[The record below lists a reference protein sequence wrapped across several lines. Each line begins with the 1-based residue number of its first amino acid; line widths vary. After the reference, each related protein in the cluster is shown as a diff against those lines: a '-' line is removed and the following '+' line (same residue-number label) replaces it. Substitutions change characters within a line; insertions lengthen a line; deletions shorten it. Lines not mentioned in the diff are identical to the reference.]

1 MQDLTLTACR
11 TGKILYALGN
21 VCTSQGDL
29 EDGFDFHS
37 RCLKQYRATL
47 GDSHHRV
54 GDVLYRLA
62 DHMIRLNRFGEAA

>member
-1 MQDLTLTACR
+1 MHDFGLTARR

-21 VCTSQGDL
+21 VCTSQGDM
-29 EDGFDFHS
+29 EDGLDFHS

-62 DHMIRLNRFGEAA
+62 DHMIRLNKFSKAA